1 MVLFTEPGVL
11 HKFKSVNEILTK
23 YCKKRFELY
32 NKRKEYL
39 LNKIREDLK
48 YINCEKKFIKQ
59 VISKKLIIQMREES
73 NILKDMIKY
82 NYHKKN
88 DSFAYLLD
96 MPMRRFSKN
105 KIKELKSKISKL
117 EKEYKDLE
125 NYQAKDMW
133 LDELKEFI
141 QLY

>member
-1 MVLFTEPGVL
+1 
-11 HKFKSVNEILTK
+11 
-23 YCKKRFELY
+23 
-32 NKRKEYL
+32 
-39 LNKIREDLK
+39 
-48 YINCEKKFIKQ
+48 
-59 VISKKLIIQMREES
+59 MRDES
-73 NILKDMIKY
+73 DILKDMIKY
-82 NYHKKN
+82 KYHKKN